1 MEESDDNYA
10 VQITDVDKF
19 FGSNIVLSKLCMKVQ
34 RGRTYG
40 LLGASGCGKTTLL
53 KAVVGTSKIDS
64 GEINVLGKLISE
76 GNSEFPVSKLGY
88 MPQDIALC
96 GEFTVQD
103 AIFYFG
109 RLFGMEHKVILERYD
124 KLYNLLDLPPHNR
137 YLRNCSGGEQRR
149 VSLAATLVH
158 KPDLLILDEPTV
170 GLDPLIR
177 ERIWLHLLELTRTEN
192 VTVIIT
198 THYVDE
204 CRDVDTIGLLRN
216 GKLLTEE
223 SPKYLMTKYE
233 AETLEEVFLF
243 LAREDKQ
250 RRRSSLPGL
259 EKFNKIK
266 PKTKTSHNCIKSF
279 SVDRKRFGAL
289 LDKNWKQFYRNI
301 TGIFFLLSFPLL
313 EIGAFLT
320 SVGRDVSNIP
330 IGIVNNELMDCSN
343 FTSNGTTDPYAFFQC
358 HFYNM
363 SCRFLTH
370 LEDPMINKI
379 FYPNVDDAMLG
390 VKQGDISGIIYM
402 PKNFSENFEL
412 RFDTRDPDDIVV
424 DFSQIKVWLDMS
436 NYQIAL
442 SMKQKLIEKY
452 KDFQESVFTECK
464 FVLKLYEQPL
474 RMDNFYVG
482 SNKNEPFLIFM
493 IPGILITIQF
503 FLGAVMTSQTII
515 TDRHDGVWDRS
526 VVAGVTS
533 MEISLSHLFLQSIV
547 VFVQTG
553 ELMFCAFVL
562 YQLEYVGS
570 ISLMFLLVLSQGIC
584 GMAYGFF
591 ISVISTD
598 HTMANVVLTGLYLPV
613 NLLSGW
619 MWPVEGMVYGL
630 RILARIFPLTIAI
643 ESLRNVLK
651 KGWTIEYLGVIDGF
665 LIGGV
670 WTIFFGAVSVYILSI
685 KR

>member
-1 MEESDDNYA
+1 MEESEDNYA

-19 FGSNIVLSKLCMKVQ
+19 FGSNIVLSKLCMKVK
-34 RGRTYG
+34 RGRIYG

-53 KAVVGTSKIDS
+53 KAVVGTCKIDS

-76 GNSEFPVSKLGY
+76 GNDEFPVSKLGY

-109 RLFGMEHKVILERYD
+109 RLFGMKHKDILERYD
-124 KLYNLLDLPPHNR
+124 KLYNLLELPPHDR

-177 ERIWLHLLELTRTEN
+177 ERIWQHLLELTRTDN

-204 CRDVDTIGLLRN
+204 CRDVDTNR
-216 GKLLTEE
+216 
-223 SPKYLMTKYE
+223 
-233 AETLEEVFLF
+233 
-243 LAREDKQ
+243 
-250 RRRSSLPGL
+250 
-259 EKFNKIK
+259 
-266 PKTKTSHNCIKSF
+266 
-279 SVDRKRFGAL
+279 
-289 LDKNWKQFYRNI
+289 
-301 TGIFFLLSFPLL
+301 GIFFLLSFPLL

-330 IGIVNNELMDCSN
+330 IGIVNNELMDCAN
-343 FTSNGTTDPYAFFQC
+343 FTPNGTTDPFAFFQC

-379 FYPNVDDAMLG
+379 FYPNIDDAMLG

-464 FVLKLYEQPL
+464 FVLKLYDQPL

-482 SNKNEPFLIFM
+482 SNKNEPFLVFM

-533 MEISLSHLFLQSIV
+533 MEISLSHLILQSII
-547 VFVQTG
+547 VFFQTG

-651 KGWTIEYLGVIDGF
+651 KGWTIQYLGVIDGF
-665 LIGGV
+665 LIGGA